1 MSPRHLALALI
12 LVTVWGVNFV
22 AIRWAVDEVP
32 PLLLT
37 ALRYLLAAL
46 PAVFLVRRPQVRLGV
61 LVAYG
66 LSIGVLQFGLLF
78 VAIKLGM
85 PAGLSSLVMQL
96 QAFFTIGLAV
106 AFLGEK
112 PGVAQLA
119 GAVVAFA
126 GIGIIGLERLEGA
139 ALLPLLMT
147 IAAAFFWGVGNI
159 VTKKAGRI
167 DMLAFVVWSSLVPPV
182 PLLFASLLFEGPGA
196 IGTALENVTWLGG
209 GSLLFIVY
217 ASTLFGYGVWS
228 MLLSHYPAN
237 LVAPFTLL
245 VPIAGTASGLC
256 SLARRSRGSKSRAA
270 PWFSSGSRS
279 TCSGPDWPWCAD
291 HGRRDPT
298 CRADPT
304 GNRLQ

>member
-245 VPIAGTASGLC
+245 VPIAGTASAALLLGEAVSGLEIAG
-256 SLARRSRGSKSRAA
+256 SALVFLGLAVNVFGPRLAMVRRSREA
-270 PWFSSGSRS
+270 
-279 TCSGPDWPWCAD
+279 
-291 HGRRDPT
+291 
-298 CRADPT
+298 
-304 GNRLQ
+304 